1 MFFQR
6 QLLPWMR
13 SLEKIKS
20 YPPPCAKMHMQ
31 RSSPAIKSC
40 RLSEEN
46 SSLLANEALAND
58 NEEKK
63 TNKEGQPALPEACRQ
78 HSDSRASDSGIKIS
92 QGGGGGI
99 PASYNFGARQHPA
112 HNFWYTLQY
121 RP

>member
-20 YPPPCAKMHMQ
+20 YPPPCAKMHVQ

-46 SSLLANEALAND
+46 SSVLANEALAND

-63 TNKEGQPALPEACRQ
+63 TKKASLP
-78 HSDSRASDSGIKIS
+78 S
-92 QGGGGGI
+92 QRLVGSTVTAG
-99 PASYNFGARQHPA
+99 HL
-112 HNFWYTLQY
+112 TLE
-121 RP
+121 

>member
-20 YPPPCAKMHMQ
+20 YPLPCAKMHVQ

-46 SSLLANEALAND
+46 SSLLANEALADD

-63 TNKEGQPALPEACRQ
+63 TKKASLP
-78 HSDSRASDSGIKIS
+78 S
-92 QGGGGGI
+92 QRLVGSTVT
-99 PASYNFGARQHPA
+99 AWHL
-112 HNFWYTLQY
+112 TLE
-121 RP
+121 

>member
-20 YPPPCAKMHMQ
+20 YPPPCAKMHVQ

-46 SSLLANEALAND
+46 SSLLANEALADD

-63 TNKEGQPALPEACRQ
+63 TKKASLP
-78 HSDSRASDSGIKIS
+78 S
-92 QGGGGGI
+92 QRLVGSTVT
-99 PASYNFGARQHPA
+99 AWHL
-112 HNFWYTLQY
+112 TLE
-121 RP
+121 